1 MGRYEA
7 KHLIRV
13 NGVTLHYA
21 DVGHGRP
28 VVLVHGNGES
38 HELFEVE
45 IGQLAAAGYRV
56 LAPDSRGHGANEPLD
71 EYHYVDMA
79 EDMFLFI
86 RELGLEKPLYYGHS
100 DGGIIGLLLE
110 LLHPGTLGMM
120 AASGVNLSP
129 EGIEPS
135 FIEEF
140 TDINRKNPDPL
151 ITLMLTEPHIEP
163 EALEN
168 IDIPVLLTAGENDL
182 ILPEETMRIAAHLPR
197 AQLVIVKGQ
206 DHGSYIDGSEIMG
219 DLLLAFFETGA
230 IQADPGL
237 YDIRILEKGGRTT

>member
-1 MGRYEA
+1 MEQFDA
-7 KHLIRV
+7 SNIVEV
-13 NGVTLHYA
+13 NGVELHYA
-21 DVGHGRP
+21 VVGEGRP
-28 VVLVHGNGES
+28 VVLVHGNAED
-38 HELFEVE
+38 HNLFTVE
-45 IGQLAAAGYRV
+45 IEQLAEAGYRV
-56 LAPDSRGHGANEPLD
+56 YAPDSRGHGANEPLD
-71 EYHYVDMA
+71 EYHYADMA

-182 ILPEETMRIAAHLPR
+182 ILPEETQRIAAHLPR
-197 AQLVIVKGQ
+197 AQLVIVKGE